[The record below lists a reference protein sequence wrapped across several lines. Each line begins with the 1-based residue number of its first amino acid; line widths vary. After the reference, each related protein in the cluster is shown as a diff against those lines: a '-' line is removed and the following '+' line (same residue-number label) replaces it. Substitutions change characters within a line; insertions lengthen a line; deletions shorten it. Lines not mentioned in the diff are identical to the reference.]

1 MRPPPGGGAP
11 ARVLLPGEKVLRA
24 WYDHLHAHPE
34 LSGQEV
40 RTSRWA
46 AQVLADMGLTVR
58 TGVGGHGVVATVRR
72 GSGPTVVLR
81 AELDALPVRS
91 ATDATGDGYAVPAAH
106 TCGHDVHMTAVLGAA
121 AALAR
126 TPMSWRGALAVVLQ
140 PAEETGTGARAM
152 LADGLAG
159 LLPDVS
165 QVLALHTSALPTGI
179 VTFRPG
185 VMTRAGVDLEV
196 VFEGEGGHAAFAG
209 DSPGPLDAAVAW
221 AHALRDGLEPGVDA
235 TVGSLRSGHCANV
248 VADRAV
254 VLVSLR
260 ADLLETCRE
269 QVRRIRTRLHG
280 LAGER
285 GWSARVRVRGE
296 FAPAVNG
303 PAVGASVFEA
313 LRSAGEE
320 VYLLRAPSR
329 ACDDVGTLAEGL
341 GAELGYWFVGANA
354 PERFDAGDLQRV
366 ARGEQPERV
375 PGNHAPGFNPDPQ
388 VLSTGAR
395 QLVLAAQRGLLRET
409 GRGRKR
415 PVAGRA

>member
-11 ARVLLPGEKVLRA
+11 ARVLLPGEEVLRG

-40 RTSRWA
+40 QTARWA
-46 AQVLADMGLTVR
+46 AEVLAGAGMTVR

-72 GSGPTVVLR
+72 GSGPSVVLR

-91 ATDATGDGYAVPAAH
+91 LPDTHRDGYGVPVSHA
-106 TCGHDVHMTAVLGAA
+106 CGHDVHLTAVLGAA
-121 AALAR
+121 AALAGAP
-126 TPMSWRGALAVVLQ
+126 TAWRGTLAVVLQ

-165 QVLALHTSALPTGI
+165 QVLALHTSALPTGM

-185 VMTRAGVDLEV
+185 VMTRAGVDLKV

-209 DSPGPLDAAVAW
+209 ERDGPLDAAVAW
-221 AHALRDGLEPGVDA
+221 AHSVRDGMEPGVDV

-260 ADLLETCRE
+260 ADLLESCRE

-285 GWSARVRVRGE
+285 GRSARVRVRGE

-303 PAVGASVFEA
+303 PTAGASVFEA

-329 ACDDVGTLAEGL
+329 ACDDVGTLADGL

-354 PERFDAGDLQRV
+354 PERFDAADRGRV
-366 ARGEQPERV
+366 ARGEQPQRV
-375 PGNHAPGFNPDPQ
+375 AGNHAPGFSPDPR
-388 VLSTGAR
+388 VLGVAAR
-395 QLVLAAQRGLLRET
+395 QLVLSAQRGLMAE
-409 GRGRKR
+409 GGQ
-415 PVAGRA
+415 A